1 MEAIVKD
8 QKFSM
13 REYDYKGDLDEFAG
27 DNGYSDENAFV
38 EKFGKDSVVKAMLVQ
53 KAQDY
58 VIEHANIGGGK
69 ARKNLVVWAAILLCE
84 SMVALV
90 GVNAALYRVYYGE
103 RKQTRFA

>member
-1 MEAIVKD
+1 MEDGEEGIMIKFTLEKKDGNVSLKEHKIIPTWVYKEAIVKD

-58 VIEHANIGGGK
+58 VIEHANIAYK
-69 ARKNLVVWAAILLCE
+69 
-84 SMVALV
+84 
-90 GVNAALYRVYYGE
+90 
-103 RKQTRFA
+103 

>member
-1 MEAIVKD
+1 MSYDDFIKKSAAQQLIMEAIVKD

-58 VIEHANIGGGK
+58 VIEMPILRISK
-69 ARKNLVVWAAILLCE
+69 ARKNLGCVWEPAA
-84 SMVALV
+84 
-90 GVNAALYRVYYGE
+90 YYCASPHGGC
-103 RKQTRFA
+103 T

>member
-1 MEAIVKD
+1 MSYDDFIKKSAAQQLIMEAIVKD
-8 QKFSM
+8 QKFFM

-58 VIEHANIGGGK
+58 VIEHANIAYK
-69 ARKNLVVWAAILLCE
+69 
-84 SMVALV
+84 
-90 GVNAALYRVYYGE
+90 
-103 RKQTRFA
+103 